1 MSDES
6 RPLLTA
12 DPAANFR
19 AHAEE
24 IRAAIDRVLADGHYI
39 LGPEVEAFER
49 EFADYHGGGHTLG
62 VANGTEALELAL
74 RAVGVQ
80 RGDAVAT
87 VANTASATV
96 AAIAEIGAR
105 PVFVEIDEATM
116 TMSPA
121 ALAGAFAGGG
131 GRIKAVVPVHLY
143 GHPADLPAIGPLA
156 TSRGAAVV
164 EDCAQAHGATVAGRR
179 IGTWGAAAAF
189 SFYPTKNLGAI
200 GDGGAVFTRDKAL
213 AGRVRLLRQ
222 YGWRQRYVSESAGR
236 NSRLDE
242 MQAAI
247 LRVKLKYLDAENFRR
262 GEIAARYLEQL
273 APLAAGR
280 DRRIPPGGC
289 ERERVDDVSPV
300 SVGTGAPALQLVL
313 PTVAPGVQA
322 VWHQFVVR
330 TTRRDALLAHLA
342 EFGIRC
348 GVLYPVPAHR
358 QPAYAQPD
366 LALSVTER
374 ACAEVLCLPCHPGL
388 DTADVDR
395 VCAAILG
402 WSRA

>member
-1 MSDES
+1 MSDGA

-19 AHAEE
+19 AHAGE

-116 TMSPA
+116 TMSSA
-121 ALAGAFAGGG
+121 ALADAFEGAG

-143 GHPADLPAIGPLA
+143 GHPADLPAICPLA
-156 TSRGAAVV
+156 ACHGAAVV
-164 EDCAQAHGATVAGRR
+164 EDCAQAHGATVAGRQV
-179 IGTWGAAAAF
+179 GTWGAAAAF

-247 LRVKLKYLDAENFRR
+247 LRVKLKYLDAENARR
-262 GEIAARYLEQL
+262 GEIATHYLERL
-273 APLAAGR
+273 APLA
-280 DRRIPPGGC
+280 
-289 ERERVDDVSPV
+289 
-300 SVGTGAPALQLVL
+300 ALQLVL
-313 PTVAPGVQA
+313 PVVMPGAQA

-330 TTRRDALLAHLA
+330 TPRRDALLAYLA
-342 EFGIRC
+342 ESGIRC

-366 LALSVTER
+366 VALPVTER
-374 ACAEVLCLPCHPGL
+374 ACADVLCLPCHPGL
-388 DTADVDR
+388 DLADVDR
-395 VCAAILG
+395 VCTTILG
-402 WSRA
+402 WSWA